1 MIGTAAAASA
11 KLPARFAGDGRTLV
25 AVTESE
31 LPAQLPVP
39 AERTFCGLVG
49 AGAAM
54 QSLFEKI
61 ARYGP
66 ADAPVLVTG
75 ETGTGKELVARAL
88 HSVSARRAR
97 AFVALNCSALN
108 EDLFESELFGH
119 ERGAFTGA
127 VGAHRGR
134 FERADGGTL
143 FLDEI
148 ADMPMRV
155 QAKFL
160 RVLEDGV
167 FERVGG
173 EREIR
178 GDARIVAATNAPLE
192 RAVVERRFREDL
204 YHRVAVLRVHVP
216 PLRERVED
224 LPLLCA
230 HFLRIFADRY
240 GRGSKRLSPEAL
252 RLLASYAWPGNVR
265 ELRNVLER
273 VYVETTGDV
282 ISRGALNEWEIERDT
297 LAAGA
302 WNLGLREER
311 RFVDGPIVVDGARD
325 ALPAPSRIL
334 DVPAQSIRHVRRRP
348 KKLTADL
355 VRDAFAK
362 AEGNATYAAEMLG
375 VHKTTLYRSMT
386 RLGLSR
392 EALET
397 KEAS

>member
-1 MIGTAAAASA
+1 
-11 KLPARFAGDGRTLV
+11 
-25 AVTESE
+25 VTDTET
-31 LPAQLPVP
+31 PAQLPVP
-39 AERTFCGLVG
+39 VERVFAGLVG
-49 AGAAM
+49 AGASM

-66 ADAPVLVTG
+66 TDAPVLVTG

-88 HSVSARRAR
+88 HQTSARRSR
-97 AFVALNCSALN
+97 PFVALNCSALN
-108 EDLFESELFGH
+108 EELFESELFGH

-127 VGAHRGR
+127 VGVHRGR

-148 ADMPMRV
+148 GDMPLRV
-155 QAKFL
+155 QAKLL

-173 EREIR
+173 EKEVK
-178 GDARIVAATNAPLE
+178 GDVRIVAATNAPLE
-192 RAVVERRFREDL
+192 RAVAERRFREDL
-204 YHRVAVLRVHVP
+204 YHRVAVLRVHAP
-216 PLRERVED
+216 PLRERLED
-224 LPLLCA
+224 LPLLAA
-230 HFLRIFADRY
+230 HFLRIFAERY
-240 GRGSKRLSPEAL
+240 GRGPKRLSPEAA
-252 RLLASYAWPGNVR
+252 RLLASYSWPGNVR

-273 VYVETTGDV
+273 VYVETSGDV
-282 ISRGALNEWEIERDT
+282 ISRGALNEWEAERDT

-311 RFVDGPIVVDGARD
+311 RFVQAPIAMDAERVQ
-325 ALPAPSRIL
+325 ALPAPSLIL
-334 DVPAQSIRHVRRRP
+334 DVPAQSIRHVRRP
-348 KKLTADL
+348 KKLTADV

-375 VHKTTLYRSMT
+375 VHKTTLYRAMT

-392 EALET
+392 AALESGET
-397 KEAS
+397 RG